1 MALNTSR
8 DTVTKLDRVYNDKVF
23 VHSTH
28 CTCSRLATQFL
39 TCFFFQMRKDT
50 SVRDVGRYS
59 RINTTETSTLSIQ
72 NALTKEIESSRATY
86 VQGIPNLYEMIR
98 NGNEAPETHF

>member
-1 MALNTSR
+1 M
-8 DTVTKLDRVYNDKVF
+8 
-23 VHSTH
+23 
-28 CTCSRLATQFL
+28 
-39 TCFFFQMRKDT
+39 
-50 SVRDVGRYS
+50 RDVGRYS